1 MNVAPIH
8 NRSFP
13 IVLVSQREGGHV
25 ELCEHRGD
33 FLLVVESTR
42 GARATALLTTEQAA
56 QLATFKDPA
65 GVARSCQEVER
76 KWRPVKP
83 EHLEAIGALEST
95 AIKVSEIQQGYLCLG
110 LDEARVRRKGDA
122 YLLTLKS
129 AGGLTRREVEI
140 SLSPAQFETLWPLT
154 EGQRLEKMRSVAE
167 LPQPNGVP
175 ARIEIDRFRGCHAPL
190 VLIECE
196 FSSVDDAQGFNAPA
210 YFGEE
215 VTADPQFKNRSLVI
229 RGHSATSLAD
239 VDLPHG
245 R

>member
-1 MNVAPIH
+1 
-8 NRSFP
+8 
-13 IVLVSQREGGHV
+13 
-25 ELCEHRGD
+25 
-33 FLLVVESTR
+33 
-42 GARATALLTTEQAA
+42 
-56 QLATFKDPA
+56 
-65 GVARSCQEVER
+65 
-76 KWRPVKP
+76 VKP

-154 EGQRLEKMRSVAE
+154 EGQRLEKVRSVAE
-167 LPQPNGVP
+167 VSESHGTS
-175 ARIEIDRFRGCHAPL
+175 ARIEIDRFRGVHAPL

-196 FSSVDDAQGFNAPA
+196 FVSAEAAQGFKAPA
-210 YFGEE
+210 FFGEE
-215 VTADPQFKNRSLVI
+215 VTDDPHFKNRSL
-229 RGHSATSLAD
+229 ATRDQAAPSLAD
-239 VDLPHG
+239 VDLPNG